1 MGSNPIVGAPE
12 GNGSRGA
19 RELLNAQ
26 AMRTERSASRAQK
39 PSKPA
44 AATRAAEP
52 RPARARRSAR
62 AVATT
67 DMHPLATASEVVIT
81 DEAIAVRAYEIF
93 LARHDADGD
102 PVSDW
107 LQAERELRPSN

>member
-1 MGSNPIVGAPE
+1 
-12 GNGSRGA
+12 
-19 RELLNAQ
+19 LLFAQ
-26 AMRTERSASRAQK
+26 AMRTERSASRARK
-39 PSKPA
+39 SKPA
-44 AATRAAEP
+44 VAIRAAKP
-52 RPARARRSAR
+52 RTARAQKSAI

-67 DMHPLATASEVVIT
+67 TMPPLATASAFVIT

-107 LQAERELRPSN
+107 LQAERELRESD